1 MIRWKRWLVIPAAC
15 SAAVLPFVSL
25 SLADALDP
33 SIPHTVVVG
42 TPKGAAPSERVDAT
56 RTGRTK
62 TKLPARPKETWKRT
76 LPSGSTYAPLVD
88 GQGTL
93 TFALSTS
100 LIVRWSPEG
109 KEQWRVQLPSGG
121 SSAVTVAA
129 PPVLLSGGTIAV
141 VNSLGELVGISPS
154 GAIRY
159 TTALGVSTSAGVRDG
174 GVSPLAL
181 DDGGLAVAS
190 GRTLLELSADGSV
203 RARAQLEDSAVGAL
217 IPGPE
222 GTLVT
227 TSSGAV
233 YTFKPPGAPR
243 KIGTFGGNVRKGAVR
258 ADARTLLAVVDGRRI
273 VALDIPSGSV
283 HTRATAGLLLGG
295 FDSPVAVGGS
305 GEAITGAFAG
315 LILSIDSTGNEK
327 LRVSIDPS
335 SGLGPD
341 AGAPA
346 VSASPYSPPPY
357 PGGPGSPFGASGV
370 FPTMDMRPSPPVIVD
385 SDGRVAFVRAN
396 GRAGILA
403 PDGNMTL
410 MSERVCGR
418 PVSIQPAGAKKVVV
432 SCEEGTVVMYSE

>member
-1 MIRWKRWLVIPAAC
+1 MIRWKRWLLIPAAV
-15 SAAVLPFVSL
+15 STAVLPLVSM

-33 SIPHTVVVG
+33 SVPHTVVVG
-42 TPKGAAPSERVDAT
+42 APKGAAPSERVDPG

-76 LPSGSTYAPLVD
+76 LPSGSSYAPLID

-93 TFALSTS
+93 TFALTTS
-100 LIVRWSPEG
+100 LVVRWSSEG
-109 KEQWRVQLPSGG
+109 KEQWRVQLPAAG

-129 PPVLLSGGTIAV
+129 PPVLLSSGTIAV
-141 VNSLGELVGISPS
+141 VNSLGELVGISPGGS
-154 GAIRY
+154 VRY

-190 GRTLLELSADGSV
+190 GRTLLEVSADGSV

-227 TSSGAV
+227 TGSGAV

-243 KIGTFGGNVRKGAVR
+243 KIGSFGGSVRKGAVR
-258 ADARTLLAVVDGRRI
+258 VDDRTLLAVVDGRRI
-273 VALDIPSGSV
+273 VALDIPTGTTQ
-283 HTRATAGLLLGG
+283 TRATAGLLLGG
-295 FDSPVAVGGS
+295 FDAPVAVGPG
-305 GEAITGAFAG
+305 GAAVTGAFAG
-315 LILSIDSTGNEK
+315 LILSFDASGNEK

-335 SGLGPD
+335 SSLTP
-341 AGAPA
+341 AAPT
-346 VSASPYSPPPY
+346 ASPYAPPPY
-357 PGGPGSPFGASGV
+357 PGGPGSSFGSGT
-370 FPTMDMRPSPPVIVD
+370 FPTMDMRPSPPVLVD
-385 SDGRVAFVRAN
+385 ADGRVAFVRAN

-403 PDGNMTL
+403 PDGNMTTL
-410 MSERVCGR
+410 SERVCGR
-418 PVSIQPAGAKKVVV
+418 PVSIQPAGPKKVVI